1 MGTVLGWCSVP
12 PWVASALAYPVGNVN
27 SFSDQ
32 TEKLAREAGYRVSF
46 SFHGG
51 TNMAGM
57 TRSYD
62 IKRVGVG
69 DQSWS
74 GFKVQAAIC
83 SVTGSYRSEEHTS
96 ELQSLRHL

>member
-46 SFHGG
+46 LISRWDEYGRYDAKLRYQ
-51 TNMAGM
+51 TSRRR
-57 TRSYD
+57 RS
-62 IKRVGVG
+62 KLVWLQGP
-69 DQSWS
+69 
-74 GFKVQAAIC
+74 
-83 SVTGSYRSEEHTS
+83 GSD
-96 ELQSLRHL
+96 L